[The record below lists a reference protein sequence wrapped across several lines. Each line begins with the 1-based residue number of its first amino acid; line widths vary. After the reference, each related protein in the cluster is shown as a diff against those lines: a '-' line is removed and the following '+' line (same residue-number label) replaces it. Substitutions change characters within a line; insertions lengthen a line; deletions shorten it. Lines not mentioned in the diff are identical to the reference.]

1 MGDTT
6 TIQVSGKL
14 KQDLEAFKEN
24 ERETYAGVI
33 ARLIKIA
40 REEEES
46 EMELSQE
53 VLSGIKEA
61 EEDIRKGR
69 VYRTKQLKKDLC
81 L

>member
-14 KQDLEAFKEN
+14 KQDHEAFKEN